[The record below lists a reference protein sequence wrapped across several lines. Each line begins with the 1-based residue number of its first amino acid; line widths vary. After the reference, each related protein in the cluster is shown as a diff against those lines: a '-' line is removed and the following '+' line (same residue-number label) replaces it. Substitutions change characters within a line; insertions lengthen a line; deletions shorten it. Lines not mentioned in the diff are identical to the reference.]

1 MVWSKIPMQQVQPIF
16 INAQNYDYLLNFLC
30 YLYYSAEDD
39 DEAEPLS
46 EEENPAKKVA
56 LKTTMALVSKKNDT
70 PSPNRSDGKELTTS
84 DDAVMPSSHE
94 KSDVEAPAS
103 PKDGN

>member
-1 MVWSKIPMQQVQPIF
+1 MWQVQPIF
-16 INAQNYDYLLNFLC
+16 INAQDYDDLHNFLC
-30 YLYYSAEDD
+30 YLYYSAENDD
-39 DEAEPLS
+39 VAEPLS
-46 EEENPAKKVA
+46 DEENPSEKVA
-56 LKTTMALVSKKNDT
+56 LNTSMVSKENDT
-70 PSPNRSDGKELTTS
+70 PSPKRSDGKELITS